1 VSAGLSSLL
10 DAAASHHG
18 DRVAIRDRGF
28 SMTYAELDRATDAFA
43 ALLLERGVVAG
54 DRVGIM
60 LPNVLAFPLCY
71 YAVLRL
77 GAIVVP
83 LNPQLKAREI
93 GHVCRDAELRLLLAA
108 PEPAVT
114 VGADAAAAGVEVLP
128 IDATGLRAT
137 LGEERAEVPSSQ
149 LTEDATAVI
158 IYTSGTS
165 GTPKGAELTHAN
177 LRRNAE
183 AARDLFGLDAA
194 DVTLGALPLF
204 HSFGQTCGLNAT
216 VAAGG
221 CLSLLD
227 RFDPGAALEQI
238 ERDRITVFEGVPTMY
253 DALLGVPEA
262 RAAAATTLRICVSGG
277 DSIPAKVLSG
287 FEQRFG
293 CAVLEGYG
301 LSETSPIACFNRR
314 DAEREIGS
322 IGSPIPGVEMRL
334 LDRQG
339 GEPRVDEVGEIL
351 IRGHN
356 VMKGY
361 WRRPAETAAAIDAE
375 GWFHS
380 GDLARRDASG
390 NFFIVGRAKELIVRG
405 GYNVY
410 PREVE
415 ELLREHPGVLDVAV
429 LGIPHERHGEEVG
442 AAVVPAAGAALDA
455 GELRA
460 WARERIA
467 AYKYPR
473 VVWFLEELPKGS
485 TGKVLK
491 REIPIPEV
499 DAAVKGGTR

>member
-10 DAAASHHG
+10 DAAVSHHG
-18 DRVAIRDRGF
+18 DRVAIRDRRF
-28 SMTYAELDRATDAFA
+28 SMTYAELDQATDAFA
-43 ALLLERGVVAG
+43 SLLFERGVLAG

-93 GHVCRDAELRLLLAA
+93 GHVCADAELSLLLAP
-108 PEPAVT
+108 PELLAT
-114 VGADAAAAGVEVLP
+114 TGADAEAAGVDVLP
-128 IDATGLRAT
+128 IDAAGLRT
-137 LGEERAEVPSSQ
+137 SLGEEWVEAPSPV
-149 LTEDATAVI
+149 LAEDATAVI

-165 GTPKGAELTHAN
+165 GAPKGAELTHAN

-183 AARDLFGLDAA
+183 VVRELFGLGPS

-216 VAAGG
+216 VASGG

-227 RFDPGAALEQI
+227 RFDPETALEQI
-238 ERDRITVFEGVPTMY
+238 ERDRVTVFEGVPTMY
-253 DALLGVPEA
+253 DAMLRVPER
-262 RAAAATTLRICVSGG
+262 RAAATGTLRLCVSGG
-277 DSIPAKVLSG
+277 APIPAQVLQG
-287 FEQRFG
+287 FERRFG
-293 CAVLEGYG
+293 CMVLEGYG
-301 LSETSPIACFNRR
+301 LSETSPVACFNRS
-314 DAEREIGS
+314 DAERRIGS
-322 IGSPIPGVEMRL
+322 IGSPVPGVEMRL
-334 LDRQG
+334 VDRDG
-339 GEPRVDEVGEIL
+339 DEVAEGEVGEIL

-361 WRRPAETAAAIDAE
+361 WRRPAETAAAIDDA

-380 GDLARRDASG
+380 GDLGRRDASG
-390 NFFIVGRAKELIVRG
+390 AYFIVGRAKEVILRG

-410 PREVE
+410 PGEVE
-415 ELLREHPGVLDVAV
+415 ELLREHPGVQDVAV

-442 AAVVPAAGAALDA
+442 AAVVPVAGEALDA

-473 VVWFLEELPKGS
+473 AVWFLEELPKGS
-485 TGKVLK
+485 TGKILK
-491 REIPIPEV
+491 REIAIPGAGATVEE
-499 DAAVKGGTR
+499 AAR